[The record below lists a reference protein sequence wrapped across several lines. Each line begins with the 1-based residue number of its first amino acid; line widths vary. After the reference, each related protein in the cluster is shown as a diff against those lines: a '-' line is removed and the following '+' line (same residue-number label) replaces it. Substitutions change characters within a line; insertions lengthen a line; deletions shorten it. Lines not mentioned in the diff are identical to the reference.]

1 MQLERK
7 LALTNGAA
15 ICHIAI
21 ILVYHV
27 YCHLQIWI

>member
-21 ILVYHV
+21 ILVY
-27 YCHLQIWI
+27 CHLQIGI